1 VVINI
6 ALYIKLMKQQTG
18 VGCQVTSL
26 NTALVPTDFCRQNFI
41 PKKNI
46 LRRFILSQK
55 RDKILQ
61 RTFFAIAAFPRHH
74 QVVA

>member
-1 VVINI
+1 MIII

-46 LRRFILSQK
+46 LRRFITKERQNIAT
-55 RDKILQ
+55 D
-61 RTFFAIAAFPRHH
+61 FFAIAAFPRHH